1 MKRRL
6 KCISII
12 AILILLQ
19 ALPVS
24 ATPVLNG
31 TLDATTDIT
40 AKNGDVIDIDLTLT
54 GVANEVDALQI
65 VYDID
70 ENLEVVSGEFT
81 GPKGTICDV
90 TNGKCLWANDS
101 STTINGDFFCL
112 KLKVKD
118 SCPTVADA
126 KVTFTVTGTNGNTT
140 VFRDVKV
147 TSAVAIRNGVTV
159 SGTCK
164 CFGEGESV
172 IELYKKDGTEPVATV
187 TVADGQYTLSSVTP
201 GNYILKVNKAKHATR
216 EYEITVEAL
225 DVVQN
230 VEIYQYGDFT
240 MDGVISAADATEI
253 YKCALGV
260 LTVEDEYKLE
270 LGNVIQEGTSVDLDA
285 QDATE
290 VYKMALFN

>member
-1 MKRRL
+1 M
-6 KCISII
+6 
-12 AILILLQ
+12 
-19 ALPVS
+19 
-24 ATPVLNG
+24 
-31 TLDATTDIT
+31 
-40 AKNGDVIDIDLTLT
+40 
-54 GVANEVDALQI
+54 
-65 VYDID
+65 
-70 ENLEVVSGEFT
+70 
-81 GPKGTICDV
+81 
-90 TNGKCLWANDS
+90 
-101 STTINGDFFCL
+101 

-147 TSAVAIRNGVTV
+147 TSAIAIRNGVTV

-164 CFGEGESV
+164 CFGEGESF
-172 IELYKKDGTEPVATV
+172 IELKKDGTELVATA
-187 TVADGQYTLSSVTP
+187 TVADGRYTLSSVTP

-240 MDGVISAADATEI
+240 MDGDISAADATEI
-253 YKCALGV
+253 YKCALGL

-270 LGNVIQEGTSVDLDA
+270 LGNVIQGGTSVDLDA